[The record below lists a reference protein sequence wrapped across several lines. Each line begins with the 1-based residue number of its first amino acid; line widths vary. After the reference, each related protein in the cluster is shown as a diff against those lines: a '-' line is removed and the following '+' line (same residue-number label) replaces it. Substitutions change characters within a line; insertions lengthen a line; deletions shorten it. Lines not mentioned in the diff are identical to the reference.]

1 MLIGPGLALVPSW
14 LGDTLQFLKVVVG
27 FSLIVFVHEL
37 GHFLAAKW
45 VGVRVDRFAI
55 GFGYR
60 LFGWR
65 RGEGFTFGNRPNYTP
80 VELTERRY
88 GETDYCFKALPFG
101 GYVKMLGQDD
111 IQIDDKTGRMW
122 VDDPRAFTNRPVGH
136 RMMVVSSGVL
146 ANLAFA
152 ALVFMGVFLAGIRM
166 PAPIIGLVD
175 PESPAARAGLLA
187 GDRVVAINGRQT
199 DTFKDVAITTVLGD
213 GPFAFEV
220 EREGK
225 RLPDPIVV
233 DSEWSETHQFKTIGV
248 LPLFTTTL
256 TRDGDAVEG
265 SPNLRAGDRIVS
277 VNGEPVR
284 SAIDVHLAFQRSRG
298 GVADVVAERP
308 DPCDPAR
315 TTRVT
320 SRQRARFVIS
330 ADPDPERVSRGAD
343 DAHVLGFR
351 PRRLVGGVVRGGAAD
366 KAGIRQGDV
375 IAAWNGVP
383 QPTFTEIT
391 EGIAARVDKPCEVI
405 VERDGK
411 PVSLTIVTRRPFSFF
426 GTSKPMAGIRFEFD
440 DGRPVTGGTPPPDT
454 PAARIDLPRGAE
466 IVSVDGRPTPSWHQ
480 VIEALAAAAGRS
492 VTIEYVSGGNRVT
505 ASTAIPSSL
514 VNELELPPD
523 AVIRSINGQD
533 KVKLQARDAGGRS
546 REVQMSLPSPG
557 AVRRLLATFVGQT
570 VTVRYRAG
578 LGAAV
583 EKRFAVTPDNL
594 DPWQLRFGYDYEWQS
609 RFSVAE
615 ERIHAHGNPLRA
627 MWMGVELTT
636 QEVVGV
642 YQVIKQMASRN
653 MSVEFVEGPVGI
665 LSRATEVAKEG
676 FTDLSFFLAILSVNL
691 AVINFLPLPVVDGG
705 LMLFLLIEKIKGR
718 PLSMKTQMVST
729 LVGLAL
735 IVLCFLAVTVKDVV
749 KLFS

>member
-1 MLIGPGLALVPSW
+1 MLIGPGLADVPAW
-14 LGDTLQFLKVVVG
+14 LSDTLQFLKVVVG
-27 FSLIVFVHEL
+27 FSLIIFVHEL

-65 RGEGFTFGNRPNYTP
+65 RGEGFTFGNRPNYVP
-80 VELTERRY
+80 ADLSERRY

-111 IQIDDKTGRMW
+111 IQIDDKTGRVW
-122 VDDPRAFTNRPVGH
+122 VDDPRAFTNRPVRH
-136 RMMVVSSGVL
+136 RMMVVSAGVL

-152 ALVFMGVFLAGIRM
+152 AVVFMGVFLAGIRM
-166 PAPIIGLVD
+166 PAPVIGLVD

-187 GDRVVAINGRQT
+187 GDRVLSINGRHT

-213 GPFAFEV
+213 GPFTFEV
-220 EREGK
+220 QRDGK
-225 RLPDPIVV
+225 PLDHPIVV
-233 DSEWSETHQFKTIGV
+233 DSEWSEAHQFKTIGV

-265 SPNLRAGDRIVS
+265 SPDLRAGDRIIS

-308 DPCDPAR
+308 DPGDPSQS
-315 TTRVT
+315 VT
-320 SRQRARFVIS
+320 VHSRQRARFVIS
-330 ADPDPERVSRGAD
+330 GDPQPERGVRGD

-351 PRRLVGGVVRGGAAD
+351 PRRSVGVVVRGGAAE
-366 KAGIRQGDV
+366 KAGVKEGDV
-375 IAAWNGVP
+375 IASWNGVP
-383 QPTFTEIT
+383 QPTFAEIT
-391 EGIAARVDKPCEVI
+391 EAIAALVDKPCEVV
-405 VERDGK
+405 VERAGRLV
-411 PVSLTIVTRRPFSFF
+411 PLTIVTRRPFSFF
-426 GTSKPMAGIRFEFD
+426 GGAKPMAGISFEFE
-440 DGRPVTGGTPPPDT
+440 DGRPIMSGVPPAGT
-454 PAARIDLPRGAE
+454 PAARLDLPRGAE
-466 IVSVDGRPTPSWHQ
+466 ILSVDGSPTPAWHD
-480 VIEALAAAAGRS
+480 VIDALAGAAGRS
-492 VTIEYVSGGNRVT
+492 VTVEYVSGGTHVT
-505 ASTAIPSSL
+505 AETAIPSSL
-514 VNELELPPD
+514 VNELALPPD

-533 KVKLQARDAGGRS
+533 KVKVQATDAKGQK
-546 REVQMSLPSPG
+546 REVQMSLPSPA
-557 AVRRLLATFVGQT
+557 AVKRLLASQVGQT
-570 VTVRYRAG
+570 VSVRYRVG

-583 EKRFAVTPDNL
+583 EKRFHVTADNV
-594 DPWQLRFGYDYEWQS
+594 DPWQLRYGYDYEWQS

-653 MSVEFVEGPVGI
+653 MSVEYVEGPVGI

-676 FTDLSFFLAILSVNL
+676 FTDLAFFLAILSVNL

-735 IVLCFLAVTVKDVV
+735 IVICFLAVTVKDVV